1 MKKAAI
7 KISSFFCETSF
18 RVFYANRKK
27 SIIFTSKFKI
37 KTMVY
42 KFTILSDEVDNFV
55 RIISIDSEATFFDLH
70 NAILD
75 SVNYEKNQMTSF
87 FMCSDNWEKEQE
99 VTLVEME
106 SSSEYDNLVMEDTKL
121 EDLVTEENQKLLYVF
136 DMMSDRVFFMEMT
149 DIIPRKTL
157 DKAVIETVEGEA
169 PIQIMA
175 DEGLIVA
182 PKASIDENFY
192 GDEEFELDELDEEG
206 FGEMNFDDSSL
217 FSEDPKF

>member
-1 MKKAAI
+1 MKI
-7 KISSFFCETSF
+7 GNNI
-18 RVFYANRKK
+18 VFLHPKLKLTN
-27 SIIFTSKFKI
+27 
-37 KTMVY
+37 MVY

-55 RIISIDSEATFFDLH
+55 RIITIDSEATFFDLH

-87 FMCSDNWEKEQE
+87 FMCSDNWEKGQE

-121 EDLVTEENQKLLYVF
+121 EELIVDENQKLLYVF

-149 DIIPRKTL
+149 DIIPRKNL
-157 DKAVIETVEGEA
+157 DKAECITSEGDA
-169 PIQIMA
+169 PIQIMVE
-175 DEGLIVA
+175 EGVVAA
-182 PKASIDENFY
+182 PKTSIDENFY
-192 GDEEFELDELDEEG
+192 GDEEFEPDELDEEG
-206 FGEMNFDDSSL
+206 YGEMNFDDSSL

>member
-1 MKKAAI
+1 MKI
-7 KISSFFCETSF
+7 GNNI
-18 RVFYANRKK
+18 VFLHPKLKLTN
-27 SIIFTSKFKI
+27 
-37 KTMVY
+37 MVY

-55 RIISIDSEATFFDLH
+55 RIITIDSEATFFDLH

-87 FMCSDNWEKEQE
+87 FMCSDNWEKGQE

-121 EDLVTEENQKLLYVF
+121 EELIVDENQKLLYVF

-149 DIIPRKTL
+149 DIIPRKNL
-157 DKAVIETVEGEA
+157 DKAECITSEGDA
-169 PIQIMA
+169 PIQIMVE
-175 DEGLIVA
+175 EGVVA
-182 PKASIDENFY
+182 TPKTSIDENFY
-192 GDEEFELDELDEEG
+192 GDEEFEPDELDEEG
-206 FGEMNFDDSSL
+206 YGEMNFDDSSL